1 MDIPLP
7 EIQAD
12 DFERSWLRFEL
23 VAKAKEWDQAKQLA
37 ILPTLLHGKLLDHY
51 VCLSDDEKR
60 DAGTLKTAL
69 MKHAGHPLADT
80 LLASRMFGERTQGPK
95 ETVSDY
101 VSDLKKLFKLA
112 HPTEAEDSVVLLH
125 KFITGLQRGISQQ
138 LLMKGLPASLAD
150 ALKTALEV
158 EYAFTFGAQQLQIQ
172 HNSHGEDPIDAI
184 GTWASETSVSFKLQ
198 GAKPG
203 GERSLANTTLTH
215 QLCTPSLQKP
225 SINAVLQV
233 MGTIDQSK
241 TKFLIDSGAAVSV
254 IHLKRVPGSSLIKET
269 PNLQT
274 VGANGAPLD
283 IVGQTTLVVGLGTFQ
298 VEQEFVVARSLS
310 VDCLLGADFL
320 TKHGAVIDF
329 KRNAWKLDGGVVEIP
344 LSADIGRLCHV
355 VTNKTV
361 EVPARTVVL
370 LEAALSE
377 SQGNYTEG
385 LVEPL
390 EGKEGIPK
398 CLLVARALVTAVNN
412 RVIMQVMNTGT
423 APAKL
428 HCGMKL
434 SMFSPRTTIHVV
446 DVDDEVHPSTSPQQS
461 APLNFDL
468 EESHL
473 NEKQQKELKSVLC
486 SFKDIFSGTGDP
498 LGRTNVVKHAIKMQ
512 GPPIRQPMRRLPIV
526 MKDVVNQEVEG
537 MLNP

>member
-1 MDIPLP
+1 MD
-7 EIQAD
+7 
-12 DFERSWLRFEL
+12 
-23 VAKAKEWDQAKQLA
+23 
-37 ILPTLLHGKLLDHY
+37 
-51 VCLSDDEKR
+51 
-60 DAGTLKTAL
+60 
-69 MKHAGHPLADT
+69 
-80 LLASRMFGERTQGPK
+80 GE
-95 ETVSDY
+95 
-101 VSDLKKLFKLA
+101 
-112 HPTEAEDSVVLLH
+112 
-125 KFITGLQRGISQQ
+125 
-138 LLMKGLPASLAD
+138 
-150 ALKTALEV
+150 
-158 EYAFTFGAQQLQIQ
+158 
-172 HNSHGEDPIDAI
+172 
-184 GTWASETSVSFKLQ
+184 
-198 GAKPG
+198 G
-203 GERSLANTTLTH
+203 G
-215 QLCTPSLQKP
+215 
-225 SINAVLQV
+225 
-233 MGTIDQSK
+233 
-241 TKFLIDSGAAVSV
+241 
-254 IHLKRVPGSSLIKET
+254 
-269 PNLQT
+269 
-274 VGANGAPLD
+274 
-283 IVGQTTLVVGLGTFQ
+283 
-298 VEQEFVVARSLS
+298 
-310 VDCLLGADFL
+310 
-320 TKHGAVIDF
+320 
-329 KRNAWKLDGGVVEIP
+329 VEIP

-398 CLLVARALVTAVNN
+398 GLLVARALVTAVNN

-473 NEKQQKELKSVLC
+473 NEKQQKELKSLLC

-498 LGRTNVVKHAIKMQ
+498 LGRTNVVKHAIKTQ

-537 MLNP
+537 MLKQGVIRPSNSPWSSPIVLARKQDGSWRFCVDFRGVNGVSHHDAYPLPRIDATLESLAGSKLFSTLDLAAGYWPVEVEEEDKNKTAFSTM